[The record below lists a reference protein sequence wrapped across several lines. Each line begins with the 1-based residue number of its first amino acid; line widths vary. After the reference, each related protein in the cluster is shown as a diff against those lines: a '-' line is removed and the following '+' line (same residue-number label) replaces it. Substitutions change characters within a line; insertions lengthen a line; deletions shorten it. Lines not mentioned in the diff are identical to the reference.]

1 VVVVTATIID
11 GKKIAAEVRAEVAER
26 VRALAARG
34 VTPGFVDLLIGEDQ
48 ASKLYVGMKYK
59 AAAEAGMTAFDHLLP
74 TDAPLDQALEII
86 RSLNADPSV
95 HGIIVQS
102 PLPRASPID
111 IFDLQR
117 AIDPEK
123 DVDGLH
129 PENQGLLAM
138 GRPRHV
144 PATPLGVVE
153 LLRREGIEVAGK
165 RTVVVG
171 RSNLVG
177 RPLSILLS
185 LKEPPGLNATVTLCH
200 TGTKRLEIETRR
212 AEILVVAAG
221 IPHGITASMVS
232 AGAVVID
239 VGTNKGPD
247 GKLVGDVDFEHVRN
261 FAGAITPVPGG
272 VGPMTVAMLMSNV
285 VTAAER
291 AADRA
296 IPSDASAP
304 HPLGTTG

>member
-1 VVVVTATIID
+1 VVAVTATIID

-34 VTPGFVDLLIGEDQ
+34 TTPGFVDLLIGEDP
-48 ASKLYVGMKYK
+48 ASALYVGMKYK
-59 AAAEAGMTAFDHLLP
+59 AAAEAGITAFDHLLP
-74 TDAPLDQALEII
+74 ADAPLEQALEII
-86 RSLNADPSV
+86 RGLNADPNV

-102 PLPRASPID
+102 PLPKESPID
-111 IFDLQR
+111 IFELQR

-138 GRPRHV
+138 GRPRYV
-144 PATPLGVVE
+144 PATPLAVVE
-153 LLRREGIEVAGK
+153 LLRRQGIEVAGK

-185 LKEPPGLNATVTLCH
+185 LKEPPGMNATVTLCH
-200 TGTKRLEIETRR
+200 TGTNRLDLETRR
-212 AEILVVAAG
+212 AQVLVVAAG
-221 IPHGITASMVS
+221 IPKGITANMVT
-232 AGAVVID
+232 ADAVVID

-285 VTAAER
+285 ATAAER
-291 AADRA
+291 AAER
-296 IPSDASAP
+296 SAAGATAP
-304 HPLGTTG
+304 APPEATA